1 MFYHSGLSSHA
12 IDSFKGNGLFSWI
25 MGQET
30 SLNIS
35 IDIKDNFLLYK
46 NEFDWIS
53 GEKRMFHIADP
64 QDIKDGKMTDVY
76 FVRTMEVLK
85 AKKIDKWVKAE
96 FIAKRFPEDYG
107 WGVLAGIEEAAYLLK
122 DLKVSVR
129 AMREGTIFR
138 AFEPIMEIEGMYTEF
153 GLYETSVLGLLCQAS
168 GVATKAARCKKAAGD
183 RRVISFGARR
193 IHPVIAP
200 MVERS
205 AFIGGCDGV
214 SVVKN
219 AELIGEEPSGTM
231 PHALILIIGDTVEAT
246 KAFDEVIQ
254 PKVKRVSLIDTFND
268 EKIEAIR
275 VAEALGKKLFGVR
288 LDTPSSRRGDL
299 QKIIEEVRWELNL
312 RGFEHVQI
320 FVSGGL
326 DEKRIL
332 SLNPVVDAYG
342 VGTSITN
349 ARVIDFAMDIIEI
362 DGKPLAKRGK
372 MSGSKGVLRCS
383 KCLQD
388 RMVPFIKRGRSAQG
402 SNRCSCGGR
411 FKELLLPFIQ
421 KNRVLWDLPT
431 PQAIRDY
438 VLEQLPNVDL

>member
-1 MFYHSGLSSHA
+1 
-12 IDSFKGNGLFSWI
+12 
-25 MGQET
+25 
-30 SLNIS
+30 
-35 IDIKDNFLLYK
+35 
-46 NEFDWIS
+46 
-53 GEKRMFHIADP
+53 MFHTADP
-64 QDIKDGKMTDVY
+64 QEIKDGKLTDVY

-122 DLKVSVR
+122 DLNVNVR
-129 AMREGTIFR
+129 AMKEGTIFR
-138 AFEPIMEIEGMYTEF
+138 AYEPVMEIEGMYTEF
-153 GLYETSVLGLLCQAS
+153 GLYETSILGLLCQAS
-168 GVATKAARCKKAAGD
+168 GVATKAGRCKKAAGD

-193 IHPVIAP
+193 IHPAIAP
-200 MVERS
+200 MMDRS

-231 PHALILIIGDTVEAT
+231 PHALVLIMGDTVEAT
-246 KAFDEVIQ
+246 KAFDEVVN

-268 EKIEAIR
+268 EKVEAIR
-275 VAEALGKKLFGVR
+275 VARALGKKLFAVR

-312 RGFEHVQI
+312 RGLGHVQI

-342 VGTSITN
+342 VGTSIAN
-349 ARVIDFAMDIIEI
+349 AKVIDFAMDIIEI
-362 DGKPLAKRGK
+362 DGNPLAKRGK
-372 MSGSKGVLRCS
+372 MSGSKSVLRCS

-388 RMVPFIKRGRSAQG
+388 KMVPFKTKRGRSVK
-402 SNRCSCGGR
+402 NPDRCSCGGR
-411 FKELLLPFIQ
+411 FKEILLPFIQ
-421 KNRVLWDLPT
+421 KKKILWDLPT
-431 PQAIRDY
+431 PQTIREY
-438 VLEQLPNVDL
+438 VLKQLTYFDL

>member
-1 MFYHSGLSSHA
+1 
-12 IDSFKGNGLFSWI
+12 
-25 MGQET
+25 
-30 SLNIS
+30 
-35 IDIKDNFLLYK
+35 
-46 NEFDWIS
+46 
-53 GEKRMFHIADP
+53 MFHIADP
-64 QDIKDGKMTDVY
+64 KDIKDGKMTDVY

-96 FIAKRFPEDYG
+96 LIAKRFPEDYG
-107 WGVLAGIEEAAYLLK
+107 WGVLAGIEEAVHLLK

-138 AFEPIMEIEGMYTEF
+138 AFEPVMEIEGMYTEF

-193 IHPVIAP
+193 IHPVVAP
-200 MVERS
+200 MVERN

-246 KAFDEVIQ
+246 KAFDEVIDR
-254 PKVKRVSLIDTFND
+254 KVRRVSLIDTFND

-275 VAEALGKKLFGVR
+275 VAEALGKKLFAVR
-288 LDTPSSRRGDL
+288 LDTPSSRRGDF
-299 QKIIEEVRWELNL
+299 QKIIEEIRWELNL
-312 RGFEHVQI
+312 RGFDHVQI
-320 FVSGGL
+320 FVSGGI
-326 DEKRIL
+326 DEYRIL
-332 SLNPVVDAYG
+332 NLNPVVDAYG

-362 DGKPLAKRGK
+362 DGKPPAKRGK
-372 MSGSKGVLRCS
+372 MSGSKSVLRCP
-383 KCLQD
+383 KCFQD
-388 RMVPFIKRGRSAQG
+388 RMVPFKKGRSHSVQG

-421 KNRVLWDLPT
+421 KKKVLWDLPT
-431 PQAIRDY
+431 PQEIREY
-438 VLEQLPNVDL
+438 VLEQLPHVDL

>member
-1 MFYHSGLSSHA
+1 
-12 IDSFKGNGLFSWI
+12 
-25 MGQET
+25 
-30 SLNIS
+30 
-35 IDIKDNFLLYK
+35 
-46 NEFDWIS
+46 
-53 GEKRMFHIADP
+53 MFHIADP
-64 QDIKDGKMTDVY
+64 KDIKDGKMTDVY

-96 FIAKRFPEDYG
+96 FIAKRFPEDYE
-107 WGVLAGIEEAAYLLK
+107 WGVLSGIEEVTFLLK
-122 DLKVSVR
+122 DLKVTVR
-129 AMREGTIFR
+129 AMEEGTIFR
-138 AFEPIMEIEGMYTEF
+138 AYEPVMEIEGMYTDF
-153 GLYETSVLGLLCQAS
+153 GLYETSALGLLCQAS
-168 GVATKAARCKKAAGD
+168 GVATKAARCKKAAGEK
-183 RRVISFGARR
+183 RVISFGARR

-231 PHALILIIGDTVEAT
+231 PHALILMMGDTVEAT
-246 KAFDEVIQ
+246 KAFDEVIH
-254 PKVKRVSLIDTFND
+254 PKVRRVSLIDTFND
-268 EKIEAIR
+268 EKIEALR

-299 QKIIEEVRWELNL
+299 QKIVEEIRWELDL
-312 RGFEHVQI
+312 RGYGHVQI

-326 DEKRIL
+326 DENRIL

-342 VGTSITN
+342 VGTAITN

-362 DGKPLAKRGK
+362 DGKPIAKRGK
-372 MSGSKGVLRCS
+372 MAGSKSVFRCS

-388 RMVPFIKRGRSAQG
+388 KMVPFRKGSNRIAKG

-411 FKELLLPFIQ
+411 TKELLLPFIQ
-421 KNRVLWDLPT
+421 NNKIRWSLPK
-431 PQAIRDY
+431 PQKIREY
-438 VLEQLPNVDL
+438 VLKQLPHFDL

>member
-1 MFYHSGLSSHA
+1 V
-12 IDSFKGNGLFSWI
+12 
-25 MGQET
+25 
-30 SLNIS
+30 
-35 IDIKDNFLLYK
+35 
-46 NEFDWIS
+46 
-53 GEKRMFHIADP
+53 FHIADP
-64 QDIKDGKMTDVY
+64 KDVKSGKYTDVY
-76 FVRTMEVLK
+76 FTRTMEVLK

-107 WGVLAGIEEAAYLLK
+107 WGVLAGIEEMAYVLK

-138 AFEPIMEIEGMYTEF
+138 ALEPVMEIEGTYTDF
-153 GLYETSVLGLLCQAS
+153 GLYETSLLGLLCQAS

-193 IHPVIAP
+193 IHPVVAP
-200 MVERS
+200 MVERN

-231 PHALILIIGDTVEAT
+231 PHALILIMGDTVAAT
-246 KAFDEVIQ
+246 QAFDEVIH

-288 LDTPSSRRGDL
+288 LDTPSSRRGDF
-299 QKIIEEVRWELNL
+299 QKIIEEIRWELNL
-312 RGFEHVQI
+312 RGFGHIQI
-320 FVSGGL
+320 YVSGGL

-332 SLNPVVDAYG
+332 ALNPVVDAYG

-362 DGKPLAKRGK
+362 EGKPLAKRGK
-372 MSGSKGVLRCS
+372 MSGAKSVLRCP
-383 KCLQD
+383 KCFQD
-388 RMVPFIKRGRSAQG
+388 KMVPFKKNRGRSTPGAD
-402 SNRCSCGGR
+402 RCSCGGR
-411 FKELLLPFIQ
+411 LKELLIPFVQHGKIH
-421 KNRVLWDLPT
+421 LDLPK
-431 PQAIRDY
+431 PQAIRGY
-438 VLEQLPNVDL
+438 VLEQLPHFDL